1 MNKLTHLAT
10 MITMASM
17 LVACQDNSETENKEP
32 EAAKSQTKSF
42 TLAAP
47 QVNDFSVTDID
58 SPTSAPINTSRET
71 VNFVTKIPAD
81 FTIAS
86 PSVSHSIKSDEYWTK
101 VSGAELN
108 SGVALTISQASSVI
122 RISPRADTSSGTLVH
137 SKAIPPENIQLLKDS
152 DKTNSTQTK
161 SYIKSLADPQA
172 LATAGLTD
180 DSSAL
185 LLSADAKAGQYR
197 LRVSEKLQPSAS
209 YMVNVKEKNSPYQ
222 LTLTSRNNL
231 ASTQASIP
239 FELELTN
246 SKTKLKPTASLKHAN
261 GSFQA
266 LKVVQVNGQWQA
278 KLPEVNAMPD
288 NNLGLSEIQLQV
300 STQVAGKAVVRTVKK
315 AFKQFVPSAKIK
327 PTITSK
333 WQNGLPESLTVAL
346 DMDKAG
352 RFSVAG
358 YLTGVDEQGKDKPI
372 LKTESA
378 SWLTPDSTEITLKLD
393 TDLIA
398 KSGLK
403 APYKLQGLTLKDQG
417 QMARLSYQAHGLTLN

>member
-10 MITMASM
+10 ILTMASM
-17 LVACQDNSETENKEP
+17 LVACQDDSKTETKEP
-32 EAAKSQTKSF
+32 EAAKSLTKTF

-47 QVNDFSVTDID
+47 QLNDFSVADID
-58 SPTSAPINTSRET
+58 APTSPPINTSRDT
-71 VNFVTKIPAD
+71 VSFITKISAE
-81 FTIAS
+81 FKIAS
-86 PSVSHSIKSDEYWTK
+86 PSTSHSIHSDEYWTK

-122 RISPRADTSSGTLVH
+122 RISPRADTSSGALIH
-137 SKAIPPENIQLLKDS
+137 SKAISPENIQLLKQN
-152 DKTNSTQTK
+152 DKTSNTKAK

-185 LLSADAKAGQYR
+185 LLSADAKAGKYR
-197 LRVSEKLQPSAS
+197 LRVNEKLQPNAS
-209 YMVNVKEKNSPYQ
+209 YMINVKEKNSPYQ
-222 LTLTSRNNL
+222 LKLTSKN
-231 ASTQASIP
+231 AVSSTQTSIP

-246 SKTKLKPTASLKHAN
+246 SKTVLKPSASLKHAD

-266 LKVVQVNGQWQA
+266 LKVEQINGQWQA
-278 KLPEVNAMPD
+278 KLPVVNAMPS

-315 AFKQFVPSAKIK
+315 AFKQFVPSAKIQ
-327 PTITSK
+327 PQITSQ
-333 WQNGLPESLTVAL
+333 WLNGLPESLTVAL
-346 DMDKAG
+346 DMSQAG

-358 YLTGVDEQGKDKPI
+358 YLTGVDQLGIDRPI

-378 SWLTPDSTEITLKLD
+378 SWLTPNSTEITLKLD
-393 TDLIA
+393 AELIV
-398 KSGLK
+398 KSGLNP
-403 APYKLQGLTLKDQG
+403 PYKLQGLTLKDQG

>member
-10 MITMASM
+10 MLTMASM
-17 LVACQDNSETENKEP
+17 LVACQDNSDTENKEP

-47 QVNDFSVTDID
+47 QVNDFSVTEVDA
-58 SPTSAPINTSRET
+58 PTLPPINSSRDA
-71 VNFVTKIPAD
+71 VSFVTKVASE
-81 FTIAS
+81 FKIAP
-86 PSVSHSIKSDEYWTK
+86 PSTSHSIQSDEYWTK

-108 SGVALTISQASSVI
+108 SGVVLSISQASSVI

-137 SKAIPPENIQLLKDS
+137 SKAISPENIQLLKDS
-152 DKTNSTQTK
+152 DKTSSAETQ

-185 LLSADAKAGQYR
+185 LLSADAQAGEYR
-197 LRVSEKLQPSAS
+197 LQVIKKLQPNAS
-209 YMVNVKEKNSPYQ
+209 YMVNVKEKNSPYKLK
-222 LTLTSRNNL
+222 LTTNNDIS
-231 ASTQASIP
+231 STQTSIP

-246 SKTKLKPTASLKHAN
+246 SKTLLKPSASLKHAN
-261 GSFQA
+261 GRFQA
-266 LKVVQVNGQWQA
+266 LEVEQVNGQWQA
-278 KLPEVNAMPD
+278 KLPEIDSMPN

-300 STQVAGKAVVRTVKK
+300 STKVAGKSVVRTVKK
-315 AFKQFVPSAKIK
+315 AFKQFVPSAKIQPK
-327 PTITSK
+327 ITSQ
-333 WQNGLPESLTVAL
+333 WQQGLPESFTVSL
-346 DMDKAG
+346 EMSKAG
-352 RFSVAG
+352 RFSVAAF
-358 YLTGVDEQGKDKPI
+358 LTGVDQQGMDVPI

-378 SWLTPDSTEITLKLD
+378 NWLTLDSTELTLKLD

-403 APYKLQGLTLKDQG
+403 PPYKLQGLTLKDQG